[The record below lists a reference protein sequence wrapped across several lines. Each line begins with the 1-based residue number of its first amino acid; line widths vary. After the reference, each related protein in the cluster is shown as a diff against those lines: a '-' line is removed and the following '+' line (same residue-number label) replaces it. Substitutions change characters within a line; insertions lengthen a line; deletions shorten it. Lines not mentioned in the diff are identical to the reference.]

1 MFLFQNNGIYNGGKM
16 AYIPEEKIQD
26 IKDQLDI
33 VNIISDYV
41 ELKPSG
47 QNYIGLCPFHNEK
60 TPSFTVSRNKGIF
73 HCFGCGAGGD
83 SITFIM
89 KKENLTY
96 IEAIHFLADK
106 LGIFLETGNV
116 DKELYEHRKVLLR
129 INEEAK
135 YYFFQQL
142 LTYELP
148 KQYLS
153 NRGLNKSVVNKF
165 MLGYAP
171 DGFDNL
177 INYFKDKN
185 VNTEDL
191 LELGLIKKSASGH
204 LYDAYRNRLI
214 FPITNNRKEVIG
226 FGGRTLVDD
235 RAKYIN
241 SPESIVYHKSKNLYG
256 VTNFNSISK
265 KDKVVIVEGYVD
277 VISLYNYGVDYCV
290 ASLGTALT
298 KEQAKLISR
307 YTKNIYLCYDGDSA
321 GQKATERA
329 IQIFKEIDIQANV
342 IELPEQLD
350 PDDYIKK
357 YGKDSFE
364 TLITNSLNSILY
376 NYTKLLK
383 NYDLEDINSKSQ
395 FLDELVKLLNEIDNK
410 LVQDEYLTRFS
421 KDLNINV
428 DSIKTEL
435 TKQKKFKPIPVNDAP
450 KITKVN
456 SNHKFIFLESIKYY
470 LFNSDFELR
479 SKILDSTSFLEDES
493 KFFIPTI
500 VFIEENELSIDTTLK
515 ELEELKGDS
524 NIKKILRTVLFIRNR
539 DYYTEEEN
547 IIRFLNSLKRH
558 VLIIERDNLKEQ
570 LILLQES
577 EGLSEGLEKSY
588 TELANKIFKIDS
600 LLKSI

>member
-1 MFLFQNNGIYNGGKM
+1 M

-60 TPSFTVSRNKGIF
+60 TPSFTVSRSKGIF
-73 HCFGCGAGGD
+73 HCFGCGVGGD
-83 SITFIM
+83 AITFIM
-89 KKENLTY
+89 KKENMNY
-96 IEAIHFLADK
+96 VEAIHFLADK
-106 LGIFLETGNV
+106 LGIFLDTGNV
-116 DKELYEHRKVLLR
+116 DKELYEHRKALLR

-142 LTYELP
+142 LTYQLP
-148 KQYLS
+148 KEYLS
-153 NRGLNKSVVNKF
+153 KRGLNKSVVNKF

-177 INYFKDKN
+177 LNYFKNKN
-185 VNTEDL
+185 VKIEDL
-191 LELGLIKKSASGH
+191 LELGLIKKSANGH

-256 VTNFNSISK
+256 VTNFGSISK

-277 VISLYNYGVDYCV
+277 VISLYNYGIDYCV

-321 GQKATERA
+321 GQSATQRA
-329 IQIFKEIDIQANV
+329 IEIFKEIDIQANV

-357 YGKDSFE
+357 YGKESFE

-383 NYDLEDINSKSQ
+383 NYDLEDINSKTE
-395 FLDELVKLLNEIDNK
+395 FLNELVKLLNEIDNK

-421 KDLNINV
+421 KDLDINV
-428 DSIKTEL
+428 DSIKSEL
-435 TKQKKFKPIPVNDAP
+435 NKQKTYSKTPIKDTP
-450 KITKVN
+450 KVN
-456 SNHKFIFLESIKYY
+456 RVNNNKLIFLESIKYY
-470 LFNSDFELR
+470 LFNNDVELR
-479 SKILDSTSFLEDES
+479 SKILNSVNFLEEETEY
-493 KFFIPTI
+493 FTPTI
-500 VFIEENELSIDTTLK
+500 IFIEENELTIDTNLSDIK
-515 ELEELKGDS
+515 DLDGNS
-524 NIKKILRTVLFIRNR
+524 NIKKIIETTLKTQSR
-539 DYYTEEEN
+539 DYYNNKEN
-547 IIRFLNSLKRH
+547 VIRFLNSLKRH
-558 VLIIERDNLKEQ
+558 VLIMERDKLKEQ
-570 LILLQES
+570 LILLQEN
-577 EGLSEGLEKSY
+577 EELSESLKKSY
-588 TELANKIFKIDS
+588 TDLANEIFKIDS

>member
-1 MFLFQNNGIYNGGKM
+1 M

-60 TPSFTVSRNKGIF
+60 TPSFTVSRSKGIF
-73 HCFGCGAGGD
+73 HCFGCGVGGD
-83 SITFIM
+83 AITFIM
-89 KKENLTY
+89 KKENMNY
-96 IEAIHFLADK
+96 VEAIHFLADK
-106 LGIFLETGNV
+106 LGIFLDTGNV
-116 DKELYEHRKVLLR
+116 DKELYEHRKALLR

-142 LTYELP
+142 LTYQLP
-148 KQYLS
+148 KEYLS
-153 NRGLNKSVVNKF
+153 KRGLNKSVVNKF

-177 INYFKDKN
+177 LNYFKNKN
-185 VNTEDL
+185 VKIEDL
-191 LELGLIKKSASGH
+191 LELGLIKKSANGH

-256 VTNFNSISK
+256 VTNFGSISK

-277 VISLYNYGVDYCV
+277 VISLYNYGIDYCV

-321 GQKATERA
+321 GQNATQRA
-329 IQIFKEIDIQANV
+329 IEIFKEIDIQANV

-357 YGKDSFE
+357 YGKESFE

-383 NYDLEDINSKSQ
+383 NYDLEDINSKTE
-395 FLDELVKLLNEIDNK
+395 FLNELVKLLNEIDNK

-421 KDLNINV
+421 KDLDINV
-428 DSIKTEL
+428 DSIKSEL
-435 TKQKKFKPIPVNDAP
+435 NKQKTYSKTPIKDTP
-450 KITKVN
+450 KVN
-456 SNHKFIFLESIKYY
+456 RVNNNKLIFLESIKYY
-470 LFNSDFELR
+470 LFNNDVELR
-479 SKILDSTSFLEDES
+479 SKILNSVNFLEEETEY
-493 KFFIPTI
+493 FAPTI
-500 VFIEENELSIDTTLK
+500 IFIEENELTIDTNLSDIK
-515 ELEELKGDS
+515 DLDGNS
-524 NIKKILRTVLFIRNR
+524 NIKKIIETTLKTQSR
-539 DYYTEEEN
+539 DYYNNKEN
-547 IIRFLNSLKRH
+547 VIRFLNSLKRH
-558 VLIIERDNLKEQ
+558 VLIMERDKLKEQ
-570 LILLQES
+570 LILLQEN
-577 EGLSEGLEKSY
+577 EELSESLKKSY
-588 TELANKIFKIDS
+588 TDLANEIFKIDS

>member
-1 MFLFQNNGIYNGGKM
+1 M

-60 TPSFTVSRNKGIF
+60 TPSFTVSRSKGIF
-73 HCFGCGAGGD
+73 HCFGCGVGGD
-83 SITFIM
+83 AITFIM
-89 KKENLTY
+89 KKENMNY
-96 IEAIHFLADK
+96 VEAIHFLADK
-106 LGIFLETGNV
+106 LGIFLDTGNV

-129 INEEAK
+129 INEDAK

-142 LTYELP
+142 LTYQLP
-148 KQYLS
+148 KEYLA

-177 INYFKDKN
+177 LNYFKDKN

-191 LELGLIKKSASGH
+191 LELGLIKKSANGH

-321 GQKATERA
+321 GQNATQRA
-329 IQIFKEIDIQANV
+329 LEIFKDIDIQANV

-357 YGKDSFE
+357 YGKESFE
-364 TLITNSLNSILY
+364 TLITNSLNLILY
-376 NYTKLLK
+376 KYTKLLK
-383 NYDLEDINSKSQ
+383 NYNLEDINSKTE
-395 FLDELVKLLNEIDNK
+395 FLNELVKLLNGIENK
-410 LVQDEYLTRFS
+410 LIQDEYLTRFS
-421 KDLNINV
+421 KDLDINI
-428 DSIKTEL
+428 DSIKSEL
-435 TKQKKFKPIPVNDAP
+435 TKQKNFSKTPVRDTP
-450 KITKVN
+450 KVN
-456 SNHKFIFLESIKYY
+456 RVNNNKLIFLESIKYY
-470 LFNSDFELR
+470 LFNSDIELR
-479 SKILDSTSFLEDES
+479 SKILNSVNFLEEETE
-493 KFFIPTI
+493 FFTPTI
-500 VFIEENELSIDTTLK
+500 IFIEENGLTIDTTLK
-515 ELEELKGDS
+515 DLEEIGGNKDITKIIETTLKTQ
-524 NIKKILRTVLFIRNR
+524 NK
-539 DYYTEEEN
+539 DYYNNKEN
-547 IIRFLNSLKRH
+547 AIRFLNSLERH
-558 VLIIERDNLKEQ
+558 ILIMERDKLKEQ
-570 LILLQES
+570 LILLQEN
-577 EGLSEGLEKSY
+577 EELSESLKKSY
-588 TELANKIFKIDS
+588 TDLANEIFKIDS

>member
-1 MFLFQNNGIYNGGKM
+1 M

-33 VNIISDYV
+33 VNIISDYI

-60 TPSFTVSRNKGIF
+60 TPSFTVSRSKGIF
-73 HCFGCGAGGD
+73 HCFGCGVGGD
-83 SITFIM
+83 AITFIM
-89 KKENLTY
+89 KKENMNY
-96 IEAIHFLADK
+96 VEAIHFLADK
-106 LGIFLETGNV
+106 LGIFLDTGNV
-116 DKELYEHRKVLLR
+116 DKELYEHRKTLLR

-142 LTYELP
+142 LTYQLP
-148 KQYLS
+148 KEYLS
-153 NRGLNKSVVNKF
+153 NRGLDKSVVNKF

-177 INYFKDKN
+177 LNYFKGKN
-185 VNTEDL
+185 VKTEDL
-191 LELGLIKKSASGH
+191 LELGLIKKSANGH

-277 VISLYNYGVDYCV
+277 VISLYNYGIDYCV

-321 GQKATERA
+321 GQSATQRA
-329 IQIFKEIDIQANV
+329 IEIFKEIDIQANV

-357 YGKDSFE
+357 YGKESFE

-383 NYDLEDINSKSQ
+383 NYDLDDINSKTE
-395 FLDELVKLLNEIDNK
+395 FLNELVKMLNEIDNK
-410 LVQDEYLTRFS
+410 LIQDEYLIRFS
-421 KDLNINV
+421 KDLDINI
-428 DSIKTEL
+428 DSIKSEL
-435 TKQKKFKPIPVNDAP
+435 SKQKSYSKTPVKDTP
-450 KITKVN
+450 KVN
-456 SNHKFIFLESIKYY
+456 RVNNNKLIFLESIKYY
-470 LFNSDFELR
+470 LFNNDIEFR
-479 SKILDSTSFLEDES
+479 SKILNSGNFLEEETEY
-493 KFFIPTI
+493 FTPTI
-500 VFIEENELSIDTTLK
+500 IFIEENGLTIDTTLDDIK
-515 ELEELKGDS
+515 ELDGNS
-524 NIKKILRTVLFIRNR
+524 NIKKIIETTLKTQNR
-539 DYYTEEEN
+539 DYYNNKEN
-547 IIRFLNSLKRH
+547 AIRFLNSLKRH
-558 VLIIERDNLKEQ
+558 VLIMERDKLKEQ
-570 LILLQES
+570 LILLQEN
-577 EGLSEGLEKSY
+577 EELSESLKKSY
-588 TELANKIFKIDS
+588 TDLANEIFKINS

>member
-1 MFLFQNNGIYNGGKM
+1 M

-60 TPSFTVSRNKGIF
+60 TPSFTVSRSKGIF
-73 HCFGCGAGGD
+73 HCFGCGVGGD
-83 SITFIM
+83 AITFIM
-89 KKENLTY
+89 KKENMNY
-96 IEAIHFLADK
+96 VEAIHFLADK
-106 LGIFLETGNV
+106 LGIFLDTGNV
-116 DKELYEHRKVLLR
+116 DKELYEHRKTLLR

-142 LTYELP
+142 LTYQLP
-148 KQYLS
+148 KEYLS
-153 NRGLNKSVVNKF
+153 NRGLDKSVVNKF

-177 INYFKDKN
+177 LNYFKGKN
-185 VNTEDL
+185 VKTEDL
-191 LELGLIKKSASGH
+191 LELGLIKKSANGH

-277 VISLYNYGVDYCV
+277 VISLYNYGIDYCV

-321 GQKATERA
+321 GQNATQRA
-329 IQIFKEIDIQANV
+329 IEIFKEIDIQANV

-357 YGKDSFE
+357 YGKESFE

-383 NYDLEDINSKSQ
+383 NYDLDDINSKTE
-395 FLDELVKLLNEIDNK
+395 FLNELVKMLNEIDNK
-410 LVQDEYLTRFS
+410 LVQDEYLIRFS
-421 KDLNINV
+421 KDLDINI
-428 DSIKTEL
+428 DSIKSEL
-435 TKQKKFKPIPVNDAP
+435 SKQKSYSKTPVKDTP
-450 KITKVN
+450 KVN
-456 SNHKFIFLESIKYY
+456 RVNNNKLIFLESIKYY
-470 LFNSDFELR
+470 LFNNDIEFR
-479 SKILDSTSFLEDES
+479 SKILNSVNFLEEET
-493 KFFIPTI
+493 KYFTPTI
-500 VFIEENELSIDTTLK
+500 IFIEENGLTIDTTLDDIK
-515 ELEELKGDS
+515 ELDGNS
-524 NIKKILRTVLFIRNR
+524 NIKKIIEATLKTQNR
-539 DYYTEEEN
+539 DYYNNKEN
-547 IIRFLNSLKRH
+547 AIRFLNSLKRH
-558 VLIIERDNLKEQ
+558 VLIMERDKLKEQ
-570 LILLQES
+570 LILLQEN
-577 EGLSEGLEKSY
+577 EELSESLKKSY
-588 TELANKIFKIDS
+588 TDLANEIFKIDS

>member
-1 MFLFQNNGIYNGGKM
+1 M

-33 VNIISDYV
+33 VNIISDYI

-60 TPSFTVSRNKGIF
+60 TPSFTVSRSKGIF
-73 HCFGCGAGGD
+73 HCFGCGVGGD
-83 SITFIM
+83 AITFIM
-89 KKENLTY
+89 KKENMNY
-96 IEAIHFLADK
+96 VEAIHFLADK
-106 LGIFLETGNV
+106 LGIFLDTGNV
-116 DKELYEHRKVLLR
+116 DKELYEHRKTLLR

-142 LTYELP
+142 LTYQLP
-148 KQYLS
+148 KEYLS
-153 NRGLNKSVVNKF
+153 NRGLDKSVVNKF

-177 INYFKDKN
+177 LNYFKGKN
-185 VNTEDL
+185 VKTEDL
-191 LELGLIKKSASGH
+191 LELGLIKKSANGH

-277 VISLYNYGVDYCV
+277 VISLYNYGIDYCV

-321 GQKATERA
+321 GQSATQRA
-329 IQIFKEIDIQANV
+329 IEIFKEIDIQANV

-357 YGKDSFE
+357 YGKESFE

-383 NYDLEDINSKSQ
+383 NYDLDDINSKTE
-395 FLDELVKLLNEIDNK
+395 FLNELVKMLNEIDNK
-410 LVQDEYLTRFS
+410 LVQDEYLIRFS
-421 KDLNINV
+421 KDLDINI
-428 DSIKTEL
+428 DSIKSEL
-435 TKQKKFKPIPVNDAP
+435 SKQKSYSKTPVKDTP
-450 KITKVN
+450 KVN
-456 SNHKFIFLESIKYY
+456 RVNNNKLIFLESIKYY
-470 LFNSDFELR
+470 LFNNDIEFR
-479 SKILDSTSFLEDES
+479 SKILNSVNFLEEET
-493 KFFIPTI
+493 KYFTPTI
-500 VFIEENELSIDTTLK
+500 IFIEENGLTIDTTLDDIK
-515 ELEELKGDS
+515 ELDGNS
-524 NIKKILRTVLFIRNR
+524 NIKKIIETTLKTQNR
-539 DYYTEEEN
+539 DYYNNKEN
-547 IIRFLNSLKRH
+547 AIRFLNSLKRH
-558 VLIIERDNLKEQ
+558 VLIMERDKLKEQ
-570 LILLQES
+570 LILLQEN
-577 EGLSEGLEKSY
+577 EELSESLKKSY
-588 TELANKIFKIDS
+588 TDLANEIFKIDS

>member
-1 MFLFQNNGIYNGGKM
+1 M

-33 VNIISDYV
+33 VNIISDYL

-60 TPSFTVSRNKGIF
+60 TPSFTVSRSKGIF
-73 HCFGCGAGGD
+73 HCFGCGVGGD
-83 SITFIM
+83 AITFIM
-89 KKENLTY
+89 KKENLNY
-96 IEAIHFLADK
+96 VEAIHFLADK

-116 DKELYEHRKVLLR
+116 DKELYEHRKALLR

-177 INYFKDKN
+177 LNYFKDKN
-185 VNTEDL
+185 VKTEDL
-191 LELGLIKKSASGH
+191 LELGLIKKSANGH

-277 VISLYNYGVDYCV
+277 VISLYNYGIDYCV

-321 GQKATERA
+321 GQNATQRA
-329 IQIFKEIDIQANV
+329 IEIFKEIDIQANV

-357 YGKDSFE
+357 YGKESFE

-383 NYDLEDINSKSQ
+383 SYDLEDIDSKTE
-395 FLDELVKLLNEIDNK
+395 FLNELVKLLNEIDNK

-421 KDLNINV
+421 KDLDINI
-428 DSIKTEL
+428 DSIKSEL
-435 TKQKKFKPIPVNDAP
+435 GKQKKPEKTPLRETP
-450 KITKVN
+450 KSNKVN
-456 SNHKFIFLESIKYY
+456 NSKFIFLESIKYY
-470 LFNSDFELR
+470 LFNNDLELR
-479 SKILDSTSFLEDES
+479 GKILDSVNFLEEETE
-493 KFFIPTI
+493 FFTPTI
-500 VFIEENELSIDTTLK
+500 IYIEENELSINTTLSDLN
-515 ELEELKGDS
+515 EIDGDK
-524 NIKKILRTVLFIRNR
+524 NIKKIIETILKTKNR
-539 DYYTEEEN
+539 AYYMNKDNT
-547 IIRFLNSLKRH
+547 IRFLDSLKRH
-558 VLIIERDNLKEQ
+558 VLIIERDKLKEQ
-570 LILLQES
+570 LILLQEN
-577 EGLSEGLEKSY
+577 EELSEGLEKSY
-588 TELANKIFKIDS
+588 NDLANEIFKIDS

>member
-1 MFLFQNNGIYNGGKM
+1 M

-60 TPSFTVSRNKGIF
+60 TPSFTVSRSKGIF
-73 HCFGCGAGGD
+73 HCFGCGVGGD
-83 SITFIM
+83 AITFIM
-89 KKENLTY
+89 KKENLNY
-96 IEAIHFLADK
+96 VEAIHFLADK

-116 DKELYEHRKVLLR
+116 DKELYEHRKALLR

-177 INYFKDKN
+177 LNYFKDKN
-185 VNTEDL
+185 VKTEDL
-191 LELGLIKKSASGH
+191 LELGLIKKSANGH

-277 VISLYNYGVDYCV
+277 VISLYNYGIDYCV

-321 GQKATERA
+321 GQNATQRA
-329 IQIFKEIDIQANV
+329 IEIFKEIDIQANV

-357 YGKDSFE
+357 YGKESFE

-383 NYDLEDINSKSQ
+383 SYDLDDIDSKTE
-395 FLDELVKLLNEIDNK
+395 FLNELVKLLNEIDNK

-421 KDLNINV
+421 KDLDINI
-428 DSIKTEL
+428 DSIKSEL
-435 TKQKKFKPIPVNDAP
+435 GKQKKPEKTPLRETPKSNRVN
-450 KITKVN
+450 N
-456 SNHKFIFLESIKYY
+456 SKFIFLESIKYY
-470 LFNSDFELR
+470 LFNNDLELR
-479 SKILDSTSFLEDES
+479 GKILDSVNFLEEETE
-493 KFFIPTI
+493 FFTPTI
-500 VFIEENELSIDTTLK
+500 IYIEENELSIDSTLSDLN
-515 ELEELKGDS
+515 EIDGDK
-524 NIKKILRTVLFIRNR
+524 NIKKIIETILKTKNR
-539 DYYTEEEN
+539 AYYMNKDNT
-547 IIRFLNSLKRH
+547 IRFLDSLKRH
-558 VLIIERDNLKEQ
+558 VLIIERDKLKEQ
-570 LILLQES
+570 LILLQEN
-577 EGLSEGLEKSY
+577 EELSEGLEKSY
-588 TELANKIFKIDS
+588 NDLANEIFKIDS

>member
-1 MFLFQNNGIYNGGKM
+1 M

-60 TPSFTVSRNKGIF
+60 TPSFTVSRSKGIF
-73 HCFGCGAGGD
+73 HCFGCGVGGD
-83 SITFIM
+83 AITFIM
-89 KKENLTY
+89 KKENLNY
-96 IEAIHFLADK
+96 VEAIHFLADK

-116 DKELYEHRKVLLR
+116 DKELYEHRKALLR

-177 INYFKDKN
+177 LNYFKDKN
-185 VNTEDL
+185 VKTEDL
-191 LELGLIKKSASGH
+191 LELGLIKKSANGH

-277 VISLYNYGVDYCV
+277 VISLYNYGIDYCV

-321 GQKATERA
+321 GQNATQRA
-329 IQIFKEIDIQANV
+329 IEIFKEIDIQANV

-357 YGKDSFE
+357 YGKESFE

-383 NYDLEDINSKSQ
+383 SYDLEDIDSKTE
-395 FLDELVKLLNEIDNK
+395 FLNELVKLLNEIDNK

-421 KDLNINV
+421 KDLDINI
-428 DSIKTEL
+428 DSIKSEL
-435 TKQKKFKPIPVNDAP
+435 GKQKKPEKTPLRETP
-450 KITKVN
+450 KSNKVN
-456 SNHKFIFLESIKYY
+456 NSKFIFLESIKYY
-470 LFNSDFELR
+470 LFNNDLELR
-479 SKILDSTSFLEDES
+479 GKILDSVNFLEEETE
-493 KFFIPTI
+493 FFTPTI
-500 VFIEENELSIDTTLK
+500 IYIEENELSINTTLSDLN
-515 ELEELKGDS
+515 EIDGDK
-524 NIKKILRTVLFIRNR
+524 NIKKIIETILKTKNR
-539 DYYTEEEN
+539 AYYMNKDNT
-547 IIRFLNSLKRH
+547 IRFLDSLKRH
-558 VLIIERDNLKEQ
+558 VLIIERDKLKEQ
-570 LILLQES
+570 LILLQEN
-577 EGLSEGLEKSY
+577 EELSEGLEKSY
-588 TELANKIFKIDS
+588 NDLANEIFKIDS

>member
-1 MFLFQNNGIYNGGKM
+1 M

-33 VNIISDYV
+33 VNIISDYI

-60 TPSFTVSRNKGIF
+60 TPSFTVSRSKGIF
-73 HCFGCGAGGD
+73 HCFGCGVGGD
-83 SITFIM
+83 AITFIM
-89 KKENLTY
+89 KKENMNY
-96 IEAIHFLADK
+96 VEAIHFLADK
-106 LGIFLETGNV
+106 LGIFLDTGNV
-116 DKELYEHRKVLLR
+116 DKKLYEHRKTLLR

-142 LTYELP
+142 LTYQLP
-148 KQYLS
+148 KEYLS
-153 NRGLNKSVVNKF
+153 NRGLDKSVVNKF

-177 INYFKDKN
+177 LNYFKGKN
-185 VNTEDL
+185 VKTEDL
-191 LELGLIKKSASGH
+191 LELGLIKKSANGH

-277 VISLYNYGVDYCV
+277 VISLYNYGIDYCV

-321 GQKATERA
+321 GQSATQRA
-329 IQIFKEIDIQANV
+329 IEIFKEIDIQANV

-357 YGKDSFE
+357 YGKESFE

-383 NYDLEDINSKSQ
+383 NYDLDDINSKTE
-395 FLDELVKLLNEIDNK
+395 FLNELVKMLNEIDNK
-410 LVQDEYLTRFS
+410 LIQDEYLIRFS
-421 KDLNINV
+421 KDLDINI
-428 DSIKTEL
+428 DSIKSEL
-435 TKQKKFKPIPVNDAP
+435 SKQKSYSKTPVKDTP
-450 KITKVN
+450 KVN
-456 SNHKFIFLESIKYY
+456 RVNNNKLIFLESIKYY
-470 LFNSDFELR
+470 LFNNDIEFR
-479 SKILDSTSFLEDES
+479 SKILNSVNFLEEETEY
-493 KFFIPTI
+493 FTPTI
-500 VFIEENELSIDTTLK
+500 IFIEENGLTIDTTLDDIK
-515 ELEELKGDS
+515 ELDGNS
-524 NIKKILRTVLFIRNR
+524 NIKKIIETTLKTQNR
-539 DYYTEEEN
+539 DYYNNKEN
-547 IIRFLNSLKRH
+547 AIRFLNSLKRH
-558 VLIIERDNLKEQ
+558 VLIMERDKLKEQ
-570 LILLQES
+570 LILLQEN
-577 EGLSEGLEKSY
+577 EELSESLKKSY
-588 TELANKIFKIDS
+588 TDLANEIFKIDS

>member
-1 MFLFQNNGIYNGGKM
+1 M

-60 TPSFTVSRNKGIF
+60 TPSFTVSRSKGIF
-73 HCFGCGAGGD
+73 HCFGCGVGGD
-83 SITFIM
+83 AITFIM
-89 KKENLTY
+89 KKENLNY
-96 IEAIHFLADK
+96 VEAIHFLADK

-116 DKELYEHRKVLLR
+116 DKELYEHRKALLR
-129 INEEAK
+129 VNEEAK

-177 INYFKDKN
+177 LNYFKDKN
-185 VNTEDL
+185 VKTEDL
-191 LELGLIKKSASGH
+191 LELGLIKKSANGH

-277 VISLYNYGVDYCV
+277 VISLYNYGIDYCV

-321 GQKATERA
+321 GQNATQRA
-329 IQIFKEIDIQANV
+329 IEIFKEIDIQANV

-357 YGKDSFE
+357 YGKESFE

-383 NYDLEDINSKSQ
+383 SYDLEDIDSKTE
-395 FLDELVKLLNEIDNK
+395 FLNELVKLLNEIDNK

-421 KDLNINV
+421 KDLDINI
-428 DSIKTEL
+428 DSIKSEL
-435 TKQKKFKPIPVNDAP
+435 GKQKKPEKTPLRETP
-450 KITKVN
+450 KSNKVN
-456 SNHKFIFLESIKYY
+456 NSKFIFLESIKYY
-470 LFNSDFELR
+470 LFNNDLELR
-479 SKILDSTSFLEDES
+479 GKILDSVNFLEEETE
-493 KFFIPTI
+493 FFTPTI
-500 VFIEENELSIDTTLK
+500 IYIEENELSINTTLSDLN
-515 ELEELKGDS
+515 EIDGDK
-524 NIKKILRTVLFIRNR
+524 NIKKIIETILKTKNR
-539 DYYTEEEN
+539 AYYMNKDNT
-547 IIRFLNSLKRH
+547 IRFLDSLKRH
-558 VLIIERDNLKEQ
+558 VLIIERDKLKEQ
-570 LILLQES
+570 LILLQEN
-577 EGLSEGLEKSY
+577 EELSEGLEKSY
-588 TELANKIFKIDS
+588 NDLANEIFKIDS

>member
-1 MFLFQNNGIYNGGKM
+1 M

-60 TPSFTVSRNKGIF
+60 TPSFTVSRSKGIF
-73 HCFGCGAGGD
+73 HCFGCGVGGD
-83 SITFIM
+83 AITFIM
-89 KKENLTY
+89 KKENLNY
-96 IEAIHFLADK
+96 VEAIHFLADK

-116 DKELYEHRKVLLR
+116 DKELYEHRKALLR

-177 INYFKDKN
+177 LNYFKDKN
-185 VNTEDL
+185 VKTEDL
-191 LELGLIKKSASGH
+191 LELGLIKKSANGH

-277 VISLYNYGVDYCV
+277 VISLYNYGIDYCV

-321 GQKATERA
+321 GQNATQRA
-329 IQIFKEIDIQANV
+329 IEIFKEIDIQANV

-357 YGKDSFE
+357 YGKESFE

-383 NYDLEDINSKSQ
+383 SYDLDDIDSKTE
-395 FLDELVKLLNEIDNK
+395 FLNELVKLLNEIDNK

-421 KDLNINV
+421 KDLDINI
-428 DSIKTEL
+428 DSIKSEL
-435 TKQKKFKPIPVNDAP
+435 GKQKKPDKTPLRETPKSNRVN
-450 KITKVN
+450 N
-456 SNHKFIFLESIKYY
+456 SKFIFLESIKYY
-470 LFNSDFELR
+470 LFNNDLELR
-479 SKILDSTSFLEDES
+479 GKILDSVNFLEEETE
-493 KFFIPTI
+493 FFTPTI
-500 VFIEENELSIDTTLK
+500 IYIEENELSIDSTLSDLN
-515 ELEELKGDS
+515 EIDGDK
-524 NIKKILRTVLFIRNR
+524 NIKKIIETILKTKNR
-539 DYYTEEEN
+539 AYYMNKDNT
-547 IIRFLNSLKRH
+547 IRFLDSLKRH
-558 VLIIERDNLKEQ
+558 VLIIERDKLKEQ
-570 LILLQES
+570 LILLQEN
-577 EGLSEGLEKSY
+577 EELSEGLEKSY
-588 TELANKIFKIDS
+588 NDLANEIFKIDS

>member
-1 MFLFQNNGIYNGGKM
+1 M

-60 TPSFTVSRNKGIF
+60 TPSFTVSRSKGIF
-73 HCFGCGAGGD
+73 HCFGCGVGGD
-83 SITFIM
+83 AITFIM
-89 KKENLTY
+89 KKENMNY
-96 IEAIHFLADK
+96 VEAIHFLADK
-106 LGIFLETGNV
+106 LGIFLDTGNV
-116 DKELYEHRKVLLR
+116 DKKLYEHRKVLLR

-142 LTYELP
+142 LTYQLP
-148 KQYLS
+148 KEYLS
-153 NRGLNKSVVNKF
+153 KRGLNKSVVNKF

-177 INYFKDKN
+177 LNYFKDKN
-185 VNTEDL
+185 VKTEDL
-191 LELGLIKKSASGH
+191 LELGLIKKSANGH

-256 VTNFNSISK
+256 VTNFGSISK

-277 VISLYNYGVDYCV
+277 VISLYNYGIDYCV

-321 GQKATERA
+321 GQSATQRA
-329 IQIFKEIDIQANV
+329 IEIFKEIDIQANV

-357 YGKDSFE
+357 YGKESFE

-383 NYDLEDINSKSQ
+383 NYDLEDINSKTE
-395 FLDELVKLLNEIDNK
+395 FLNELVKLLSEIDNK

-421 KDLNINV
+421 KDLDINV
-428 DSIKTEL
+428 NSIKSEL
-435 TKQKKFKPIPVNDAP
+435 SKQKKYSKTPIKDTP
-450 KITKVN
+450 KVN
-456 SNHKFIFLESIKYY
+456 RVNNNKLIFLESIKYY
-470 LFNSDFELR
+470 LFNNDVELR
-479 SKILDSTSFLEDES
+479 SKILNSVNFLEEETEY
-493 KFFIPTI
+493 FTPTI
-500 VFIEENELSIDTTLK
+500 IFIEENELTIDSTLSDIK
-515 ELEELKGDS
+515 DLDGNS
-524 NIKKILRTVLFIRNR
+524 NIKKIIETTLKTQSR
-539 DYYTEEEN
+539 DYYNNKEN
-547 IIRFLNSLKRH
+547 AIRFLNSLKRH
-558 VLIIERDNLKEQ
+558 VLIMERDKLKEQ
-570 LILLQES
+570 LILLQEN
-577 EGLSEGLEKSY
+577 EELSESLKKSY
-588 TELANKIFKIDS
+588 TDLANEIFKIDS

>member
-1 MFLFQNNGIYNGGKM
+1 M

-60 TPSFTVSRNKGIF
+60 TPSFTVSRSKGIF
-73 HCFGCGAGGD
+73 HCFGCGVGGD
-83 SITFIM
+83 AITFIM
-89 KKENLTY
+89 KKENLNY
-96 IEAIHFLADK
+96 VEAIHFLADK

-116 DKELYEHRKVLLR
+116 DKELYEHRKALLR

-153 NRGLNKSVVNKF
+153 NRGLNKSVVNEF

-177 INYFKDKN
+177 LNYFKDKN
-185 VNTEDL
+185 VKTEDL
-191 LELGLIKKSASGH
+191 LELGLIKKSANGH

-277 VISLYNYGVDYCV
+277 VISLYNYGIDYCV

-321 GQKATERA
+321 GQNATQRA
-329 IQIFKEIDIQANV
+329 IEIFKEIDIQANV
-342 IELPEQLD
+342 IELQEQLD

-383 NYDLEDINSKSQ
+383 SYDLEDIDSKTE
-395 FLDELVKLLNEIDNK
+395 FLNELVKLLNEIDNK

-421 KDLNINV
+421 KDLDISI
-428 DSIKTEL
+428 DSIKSEL
-435 TKQKKFKPIPVNDAP
+435 GKQKKPEKTPLRETPKSNRVN
-450 KITKVN
+450 N
-456 SNHKFIFLESIKYY
+456 SKFIFLESIKYY
-470 LFNSDFELR
+470 LFNNDVELR
-479 SKILDSTSFLEDES
+479 GKILDSVNFLEEETE
-493 KFFIPTI
+493 FFTPTI
-500 VFIEENELSIDTTLK
+500 IYIEENELSIDTTLSDLNEIDGDK
-515 ELEELKGDS
+515 NIEKIIETILKT
-524 NIKKILRTVLFIRNR
+524 KNR
-539 DYYTEEEN
+539 AYYMNKDNT
-547 IIRFLNSLKRH
+547 IRFLDSLKRH
-558 VLIIERDNLKEQ
+558 VLIIERDKLKEQ
-570 LILLQES
+570 LILLKEN
-577 EGLSEGLEKSY
+577 EELSEGLEKSY
-588 TELANKIFKIDS
+588 NDLANEIFKIDS

>member
-1 MFLFQNNGIYNGGKM
+1 MG
-16 AYIPEEKIQD
+16 YIPEEKIQD

-60 TPSFTVSRNKGIF
+60 TPSFTVSRSKGIF
-73 HCFGCGAGGD
+73 HCFGCGVGGD
-83 SITFIM
+83 AITFIM
-89 KKENLTY
+89 KKENMNY
-96 IEAIHFLADK
+96 VEAIHFLADK
-106 LGIFLETGNV
+106 LGIFLDTGKV
-116 DKELYEHRKVLLR
+116 DKKLYEHRKVLLR

-142 LTYELP
+142 LTYQLP
-148 KQYLS
+148 KEYLS
-153 NRGLNKSVVNKF
+153 KRGLNKSVVNKF

-177 INYFKDKN
+177 LNYFKDKN
-185 VNTEDL
+185 VKTEDL
-191 LELGLIKKSASGH
+191 LELGLIKKSANGH

-256 VTNFNSISK
+256 VTNFGSISK

-277 VISLYNYGVDYCV
+277 VISLYNYGIDYCV

-321 GQKATERA
+321 GQSATQRA
-329 IQIFKEIDIQANV
+329 IEIFKEIDIQANV

-357 YGKDSFE
+357 YGKESFE

-383 NYDLEDINSKSQ
+383 NYDLEDINSKTE
-395 FLDELVKLLNEIDNK
+395 FLNELVKLLSEIDNK

-421 KDLNINV
+421 KDLDINV
-428 DSIKTEL
+428 NSIKSEL
-435 TKQKKFKPIPVNDAP
+435 SKQKKYSKTPIKDTP
-450 KITKVN
+450 KVN
-456 SNHKFIFLESIKYY
+456 RVNNNKLIFLESIKYY
-470 LFNSDFELR
+470 LFNNDVELR
-479 SKILDSTSFLEDES
+479 SKILNSVNFLEEETEY
-493 KFFIPTI
+493 FTPTI
-500 VFIEENELSIDTTLK
+500 IFIEENELTIDSTLSDIK
-515 ELEELKGDS
+515 DLDGNS
-524 NIKKILRTVLFIRNR
+524 NIKKIIETTLKTQSR
-539 DYYTEEEN
+539 DYYNNKEN
-547 IIRFLNSLKRH
+547 AIRFLNSLKRH
-558 VLIIERDNLKEQ
+558 VLIMERDKLKEQ
-570 LILLQES
+570 LILLQEN
-577 EGLSEGLEKSY
+577 EELSESLKKSY
-588 TELANKIFKIDS
+588 TDLANEIFKIDS

>member
-1 MFLFQNNGIYNGGKM
+1 M

-60 TPSFTVSRNKGIF
+60 TPSFTVSRSKGIF
-73 HCFGCGAGGD
+73 HCFGCGVGGD
-83 SITFIM
+83 AITFIM
-89 KKENLTY
+89 KKENMNY
-96 IEAIHFLADK
+96 VEAIHFLADK
-106 LGIFLETGNV
+106 LGIFLDTGNV
-116 DKELYEHRKVLLR
+116 DKKLYEHRKVLLR

-142 LTYELP
+142 LTYQLP
-148 KQYLS
+148 KEYLS
-153 NRGLNKSVVNKF
+153 KRGLNKSVVNKF

-177 INYFKDKN
+177 LNYFKDKN
-185 VNTEDL
+185 VKTEDL
-191 LELGLIKKSASGH
+191 LELGLIKKSANGH

-256 VTNFNSISK
+256 VTNFGSISK
-265 KDKVVIVEGYVD
+265 KDRVVIVEGYVD
-277 VISLYNYGVDYCV
+277 VISLYNYGIDYCV

-321 GQKATERA
+321 GQSATQRA
-329 IQIFKEIDIQANV
+329 IEIFKEIDIQANV

-357 YGKDSFE
+357 YGKESFE

-383 NYDLEDINSKSQ
+383 NYDLEDINSKTE
-395 FLDELVKLLNEIDNK
+395 FLNELVKLLSEIDNK

-421 KDLNINV
+421 KDLDINV
-428 DSIKTEL
+428 NSIKSEL
-435 TKQKKFKPIPVNDAP
+435 SKQKKYSKTPIKDTP
-450 KITKVN
+450 KVN
-456 SNHKFIFLESIKYY
+456 RVNNNKLIFLESIKYY
-470 LFNSDFELR
+470 LFNNDVELR
-479 SKILDSTSFLEDES
+479 SKILNSVNFLEEETEY
-493 KFFIPTI
+493 FTPTI
-500 VFIEENELSIDTTLK
+500 IFIEENELTIDSTLSDIK
-515 ELEELKGDS
+515 DLDGNS
-524 NIKKILRTVLFIRNR
+524 NIKKIIETTLKTQSR
-539 DYYTEEEN
+539 DYYNNKEN
-547 IIRFLNSLKRH
+547 AIRFLNSLKRH
-558 VLIIERDNLKEQ
+558 VLIMERDKLKEQ
-570 LILLQES
+570 LILLQEN
-577 EGLSEGLEKSY
+577 EELSESLKKSY
-588 TELANKIFKIDS
+588 TDLANEIFKIDS

>member
-1 MFLFQNNGIYNGGKM
+1 M

-60 TPSFTVSRNKGIF
+60 TPSFTVSRSKGIF
-73 HCFGCGAGGD
+73 HCFGCGVGGD
-83 SITFIM
+83 AITFIM
-89 KKENLTY
+89 KKENMNY
-96 IEAIHFLADK
+96 VEAIHFLADK
-106 LGIFLETGNV
+106 LGIFLDTGNV
-116 DKELYEHRKVLLR
+116 DKKLYEHRKVLLR

-142 LTYELP
+142 LTYQLP
-148 KQYLS
+148 KEYLS
-153 NRGLNKSVVNKF
+153 KRGLNKSVVNKF

-177 INYFKDKN
+177 LNYFKDKN
-185 VNTEDL
+185 VKTEDL
-191 LELGLIKKSASGH
+191 LELGLIKKSANGH

-256 VTNFNSISK
+256 VTNFGSISK

-277 VISLYNYGVDYCV
+277 VISLYNYGIDYCV

-321 GQKATERA
+321 GQSATQRA
-329 IQIFKEIDIQANV
+329 IEIFKEIDIQANV

-357 YGKDSFE
+357 YGKESFE

-383 NYDLEDINSKSQ
+383 NYDLEDINSKTE
-395 FLDELVKLLNEIDNK
+395 FLNELVKLLSEIDNK

-421 KDLNINV
+421 KDLDINV
-428 DSIKTEL
+428 NSIKSEL
-435 TKQKKFKPIPVNDAP
+435 SKQKKYSKTPIKDTP
-450 KITKVN
+450 KVN
-456 SNHKFIFLESIKYY
+456 RVNNNKLIFLESIKYY
-470 LFNSDFELR
+470 LFNNDVELR
-479 SKILDSTSFLEDES
+479 SKILNSVNFLEEETEY
-493 KFFIPTI
+493 FTPTI
-500 VFIEENELSIDTTLK
+500 IFIEENELTIDSTLSDIK
-515 ELEELKGDS
+515 DLDGNS
-524 NIKKILRTVLFIRNR
+524 NIKKIIETTLKTQSRN
-539 DYYTEEEN
+539 YYNNKEN
-547 IIRFLNSLKRH
+547 AIRFLNSLKRH
-558 VLIIERDNLKEQ
+558 VLIMERDKLKEQ
-570 LILLQES
+570 LILLQEN
-577 EGLSEGLEKSY
+577 EELSESLKKSY
-588 TELANKIFKIDS
+588 TDLANEIFKIDS